1 VRALIGVPMRNMHTP
16 SEVVNLR
23 DVTRAGR
30 LLAAF
35 IAGLTPDFLDSLA
48 WPETTLKERGA

>member
-1 VRALIGVPMRNMHTP
+1 
-16 SEVVNLR
+16 
-23 DVTRAGR
+23 VTRAGR

-48 WPETTLKERGA
+48 WPETTPKERGA